1 MTHTLRISMRGMISL
16 PVPTVWC
23 SVLHADAVLWS
34 SPLRSQHSAAPL
46 TARPNDNHPAV
57 IRSEAEIIL
66 ATPIVRRLP
75 QWVLVL
81 LRRMKHNP
89 RSCGVVR
96 SMLARG
102 ARSNVRD
109 PDDG

>member
-1 MTHTLRISMRGMISL
+1 
-16 PVPTVWC
+16 V
-23 SVLHADAVLWS
+23 
-34 SPLRSQHSAAPL
+34 
-46 TARPNDNHPAV
+46 ARPV
-57 IRSEAEIIL
+57 LKEAEIIL